1 MAEWVEKG
9 SIKGPPGE
17 IPDVSDFLRDS
28 DVSPSISGSSD
39 KVASDKA
46 VKDYVDNQVS
56 AEATARQELEQ
67 KVNGKA
73 DAEHTHEMSGVTGL
87 NDKISEIETSIEGKA
102 NSVHTHAISDVTN
115 LQTSLDGK
123 ASIEHS
129 HDMEDV
135 TGLDTALSG
144 KSDTGHKHTST
155 DITDFAEKMAQ
166 KADTSHNHEVEDVTG
181 LQTMLDGK
189 AASVHTHTIENVT
202 GLQGEL
208 DGKADSSHTHV
219 SADVTDLQEKLNAK
233 ANTTHEHTISNVTG
247 LQTALDAKADDEHTH
262 TSTDITDFNDA
273 VGAQIPMTLPN
284 DFALN
289 MNIGEESISYDGSSY
304 KSVDITAAA
313 IGAAEDNHKHSAS
326 DITSGT
332 FNIARIPTITDAK
345 IDSVSA
351 TKLTGTIP
359 QSNLPSYVDDVLEY
373 AGAGTFPEEGEA
385 GKIYVDTTTNK
396 TYRWGGSDYVE
407 ISASLAL
414 GETSSTAYRGDYGKV
429 AYTHATAKGSAFA
442 SGLYKITTNA
452 QGHVTAATAV
462 TKTDITALGIP
473 AQDTKYSN
481 ATSSTDGLM
490 SSEDK
495 TKLDGVDMSGV
506 VKQDDGYLTDNSGNP
521 LESIG
526 LTDGAGTVV
535 AVGYN
540 DEMATFS
547 TVKGNSTVQ
556 FTAQNNAAALG
567 TTINDEDTTIS
578 SAIGTT
584 NQGANIVTTF
594 GDAQA
599 TVSALPN
606 GATIQVTDGNNGI
619 ALETVNGNSHI
630 AVKKGGSTTSY
641 AVSDTISSS
650 VNTIATGKGVVNYV
664 ANNSPKYTLS
674 KDGSTIKLVGTDGT
688 SSSVTDSNTTYTL
701 SSFGITA
708 TAAELNKLDGVTATA
723 TELNYVDGVTSNIQ
737 TQLNGKAAS
746 SHTHQYAGSASA
758 GGSANSAV
766 KLDTSAGSATQPVY
780 FSGGKPVAT
789 TYTLGAS
796 VPSGAKFTDT
806 TYSVMKAAT
815 SSAAGS
821 TGLVPAPAAGKH
833 TSFLRGDGTWVV
845 PTNTNTTYTLTKSG
859 STITLT
865 GSDGSKTQVTDA
877 DTNTTYGLAST
888 TANGLLRQLNGS
900 TSSYLRGDGTWA
912 TPPNTTYSN
921 MSGASSS
928 AAGKA
933 GLVPAPAQGAANRYL
948 RSDGT
953 WQVPPDTNT
962 TYTLSSFGITAT
974 AAELNKLD
982 GVTATATHFNYLNT
996 LTGNVQ
1002 TQLNG
1007 KAASSHTH
1015 PVSQVT
1021 GLTASRALVS
1031 DSSGHPAVSAV
1042 TSTELGYLDGVTS
1055 AIQTQLNNK
1064 AAISHSHSAATT
1076 SAAGFMSAAD
1086 KTKLNGL
1093 NVASDTDFK
1102 AYMGIA

>member
-87 NDKISEIETSIEGKA
+87 NDKISEIGTSIEGKA

-155 DITDFAEKMAQ
+155 DITDFTEKMAQ

-181 LQTMLDGK
+181 LQTILDGK

-208 DGKADSSHTHV
+208 DGKADDSHTHV

-262 TSTDITDFNDA
+262 TSEDITNFNDA
-273 VGAQIPMTLPN
+273 VSAQIPMTLPN

-289 MNIGEESISYDGSSY
+289 MNIGEESVSYDGSSY
-304 KSVDITAAA
+304 QSVDITAEA

-351 TKLTGTIP
+351 TKITGTIP

-373 AGAGTFPEEGEA
+373 ASVDTFPEEGEA

-396 TYRWGGSDYVE
+396 TYRWGGSSYVE

-452 QGHVTAATAV
+452 QGHVIAATAV

-535 AVGYN
+535 VVGYN

-556 FTAQNNAAALG
+556 FTAQNNASALG

-599 TVSALPN
+599 TVSALSN

-619 ALETVNGNSHI
+619 ALETANGDIHI
-630 AVKKGGSTTSY
+630 AVKKSGSTTSY

-650 VNTIATGKGVVNYV
+650 ANTIATGKGVVNYV

-688 SSSVTDSNTTYTL
+688 SSSVTDTNTTYTL

-708 TAAELNKLDGVTATA
+708 TAAELNKLDGMTATA
-723 TELNYVDGVTSNIQ
+723 AELNYVDGVTSNIQ

-780 FSGGKPVAT
+780 FSGGKPIAT
-789 TYTLGAS
+789 TYTLGTS

-806 TYSVMKAAT
+806 TYSVMKGAT
-815 SSAAGS
+815 SNAAGG

-845 PTNTNTTYTLTKSG
+845 PTNT
-859 STITLT
+859 
-865 GSDGSKTQVTDA
+865 
-877 DTNTTYGLAST
+877 
-888 TANGLLRQLNGS
+888 
-900 TSSYLRGDGTWA
+900 
-912 TPPNTTYSN
+912 TYSN

-933 GLVPAPAQGAANRYL
+933 GLVPAPSAGAANRYL

-953 WQVPPDTNT
+953 WAVPPDTNTTYNAATTSSAGLMSAADKTKLDGIATGANKYTLPVAGTALGGIKTDYVTSGKNYAVKVDSDGSAYVNVPWTDTNT

-974 AAELNKLD
+974 AAELNYVD
-982 GVTATATHFNYLNT
+982 GVTSNI
-996 LTGNVQ
+996 Q

-1015 PVSQVT
+1015 AATQVT

-1031 DSSGHPAVSAV
+1031 DSSGHPSVSAV

-1102 AYMGIA
+1102 AYMGIS

>member
-1 MAEWVEKG
+1 M
-9 SIKGPPGE
+9 
-17 IPDVSDFLRDS
+17 
-28 DVSPSISGSSD
+28 
-39 KVASDKA
+39 
-46 VKDYVDNQVS
+46 
-56 AEATARQELEQ
+56 
-67 KVNGKA
+67 
-73 DAEHTHEMSGVTGL
+73 
-87 NDKISEIETSIEGKA
+87 
-102 NSVHTHAISDVTN
+102 
-115 LQTSLDGK
+115 
-123 ASIEHS
+123 
-129 HDMEDV
+129 
-135 TGLDTALSG
+135 
-144 KSDTGHKHTST
+144 
-155 DITDFAEKMAQ
+155 
-166 KADTSHNHEVEDVTG
+166 
-181 LQTMLDGK
+181 
-189 AASVHTHTIENVT
+189 HTHTIENVT

-208 DGKADSSHTHV
+208 DGKAAKSHTHV

-247 LQTALDAKADDEHTH
+247 LQDALDAKADDEHTH

-289 MNIGEESISYDGSSY
+289 MNIGEESVSYDGSSY
-304 KSVDITAAA
+304 KSVDITAEA

-359 QSNLPSYVDDVLEY
+359 QSNLPSYVDDVTEY
-373 AGAGTFPEEGEA
+373 AGVDSFPEDGEA

-396 TYRWGGSDYVE
+396 TYRWSGSNYVE

-414 GETSSTAYRGDYGKV
+414 GETSGTAYRGDYGKV

-462 TKTDITALGIP
+462 TKSDITALGIP
-473 AQDTKYSN
+473 TQDTNTTYQN
-481 ATSSTDGLM
+481 ATTSADGLM

-495 TKLDGVDMSGV
+495 TKL
-506 VKQDDGYLTDNSGNP
+506 
-521 LESIG
+521 
-526 LTDGAGTVV
+526 
-535 AVGYN
+535 
-540 DEMATFS
+540 
-547 TVKGNSTVQ
+547 
-556 FTAQNNAAALG
+556 
-567 TTINDEDTTIS
+567 
-578 SAIGTT
+578 
-584 NQGANIVTTF
+584 
-594 GDAQA
+594 
-599 TVSALPN
+599 
-606 GATIQVTDGNNGI
+606 NGI
-619 ALETVNGNSHI
+619 ASG
-630 AVKKGGSTTSY
+630 
-641 AVSDTISSS
+641 
-650 VNTIATGKGVVNYV
+650 
-664 ANNSPKYTLS
+664 ANKYTHPASAAGAKSNGLYKITTDANGHITAATAVTKTDITNLGIPAQDTNTTYS
-674 KDGSTIKLVGTDGT
+674 NMKGASDSDAGAAGLVPAPAAGAANRYLRSDGT
-688 SSSVTDSNTTYTL
+688 WSVPPDTNTTYTL

-723 TELNYVDGVTSNIQ
+723 AELNYVDGVTSNIQ

-789 TYTLGAS
+789 TYTLGTS

-921 MSGASSS
+921 MSGATSS

-933 GLVPAPAQGAANRYL
+933 GLVPAPAKGAANRYL

-1102 AYMGIA
+1102 TYMGIS

>member
-87 NDKISEIETSIEGKA
+87 NDKISEIGTSIEGKA

-155 DITDFAEKMAQ
+155 DITDFTEKMAQ

-181 LQTMLDGK
+181 LQTILDGK

-208 DGKADSSHTHV
+208 DGKADDSHTHV

-262 TSTDITDFNDA
+262 TSEDITNFNDA
-273 VGAQIPMTLPN
+273 VSAQIPMTLPN

-289 MNIGEESISYDGSSY
+289 MNIGEESVSYDGSSY
-304 KSVDITAAA
+304 QSVDITAEA

-351 TKLTGTIP
+351 TKITGTIP

-373 AGAGTFPEEGEA
+373 AGVDTFPEEGEA

-396 TYRWGGSDYVE
+396 TYRWGGSSYVE

-429 AYTHATAKGSAFA
+429 AYTHAAAKGSAFA

-452 QGHVTAATAV
+452 QGHVIAATAV

-473 AQDTKYSN
+473 AQDTNTTYQN
-481 ATSSTDGLM
+481 ATTSADGLM

-495 TKLDGVDMSGV
+495 TKLDGIAS
-506 VKQDDGYLTDNSGNP
+506 
-521 LESIG
+521 
-526 LTDGAGTVV
+526 
-535 AVGYN
+535 
-540 DEMATFS
+540 
-547 TVKGNSTVQ
+547 
-556 FTAQNNAAALG
+556 
-567 TTINDEDTTIS
+567 
-578 SAIGTT
+578 
-584 NQGANIVTTF
+584 GAN
-594 GDAQA
+594 
-599 TVSALPN
+599 
-606 GATIQVTDGNNGI
+606 
-619 ALETVNGNSHI
+619 
-630 AVKKGGSTTSY
+630 
-641 AVSDTISSS
+641 
-650 VNTIATGKGVVNYV
+650 
-664 ANNSPKYTLS
+664 KYTHPASAAGAKSNGLYKITTDANGHITAATAVTKTDITDLGIPAQDTNTTYS
-674 KDGSTIKLVGTDGT
+674 NMKGASTSEAGAAGLVPAPSTGAANRYLRSDGT
-688 SSSVTDSNTTYTL
+688 WAVPPDTNTTYTL

-723 TELNYVDGVTSNIQ
+723 AELNYVDGVTSNIQ

-758 GGSANSAV
+758 GGSASSAV

-789 TYTLGAS
+789 TYTLGTS

-833 TSFLRGDGTWVV
+833 TSFLRGDGTW
-845 PTNTNTTYTLTKSG
+845 
-859 STITLT
+859 
-865 GSDGSKTQVTDA
+865 
-877 DTNTTYGLAST
+877 
-888 TANGLLRQLNGS
+888 
-900 TSSYLRGDGTWA
+900 A

-921 MSGASSS
+921 MSGATSS

-1031 DSSGHPAVSAV
+1031 DSSGHPAASAV

-1064 AAISHSHSAATT
+1064 AAISHSHGAATT

-1093 NVASDTDFK
+1093 SVASDVDFK
-1102 AYMGIA
+1102 AYMGIS

>member
-46 VKDYVDNQVS
+46 VKDYVDSQVS

-67 KVNGKA
+67 EVSGKA

-87 NDKISEIETSIEGKA
+87 NDKISEIKTSIEGKA
-102 NSVHTHAISDVTN
+102 NSVHTHAISDVTS

-135 TGLDTALSG
+135 TGLDTALSS

-155 DITDFAEKMAQ
+155 DITDFTEKMAQ

-181 LQTMLDGK
+181 LQTILDGK

-208 DGKADSSHTHV
+208 DGKADDSHTHV

-247 LQTALDAKADDEHTH
+247 LQTALDTKADDEHTH
-262 TSTDITDFNDA
+262 TSEDITNFNDA
-273 VGAQIPMTLPN
+273 VSAQIPMTLPN

-289 MNIGEESISYDGSSY
+289 MNIGEESVSYDGSSY
-304 KSVDITAAA
+304 QSVDITAEA

-373 AGAGTFPEEGEA
+373 AGVGTFPEDGEA

-396 TYRWGGSDYVE
+396 TYRWGGSSYVE

-473 AQDTKYSN
+473 AQDTNTTYQN
-481 ATSSTDGLM
+481 ATTSADGLM

-495 TKLDGVDMSGV
+495 TKLDGIASGAN
-506 VKQDDGYLTDNSGNP
+506 KYTHP
-521 LESIG
+521 
-526 LTDGAGTVV
+526 
-535 AVGYN
+535 
-540 DEMATFS
+540 
-547 TVKGNSTVQ
+547 
-556 FTAQNNAAALG
+556 
-567 TTINDEDTTIS
+567 S
-578 SAIGTT
+578 SAAGAKSNGLYKITT
-584 NQGANIVTTF
+584 DANGHITAATAVTKTDITDLGIPAQDTNTTYSNMKGA
-594 GDAQA
+594 
-599 TVSALPN
+599 SASEA
-606 GATIQVTDGNNGI
+606 GAAGLVP
-619 ALETVNGNSHI
+619 AP
-630 AVKKGGSTTSY
+630 STG
-641 AVSDTISSS
+641 A
-650 VNTIATGKGVVNYV
+650 
-664 ANNSPKYTLS
+664 ANRYLRS
-674 KDGSTIKLVGTDGT
+674 DGT
-688 SSSVTDSNTTYTL
+688 WAVPPDTNTTYTL

-723 TELNYVDGVTSNIQ
+723 AELNYVDGVTSNIQ

-780 FSGGKPVAT
+780 FSGGKPIAT
-789 TYTLGAS
+789 TYTLGTS

-806 TYSVMKAAT
+806 TYSVMKGAT
-815 SSAAGS
+815 SNAAGG

-845 PTNTNTTYTLTKSG
+845 PTNT
-859 STITLT
+859 
-865 GSDGSKTQVTDA
+865 
-877 DTNTTYGLAST
+877 
-888 TANGLLRQLNGS
+888 
-900 TSSYLRGDGTWA
+900 
-912 TPPNTTYSN
+912 TYSN

-933 GLVPAPAQGAANRYL
+933 GLVPAPSAGAANRYL

-953 WQVPPDTNT
+953 WAVPPDTNTTYNAATTSSAGLMSAADKTKLDGIATGANKYTLPVAGTALGGIKTDYVTSGKNYAVKVDSDGSAYVNVPWTDTNT

-974 AAELNKLD
+974 AAELNYVD
-982 GVTATATHFNYLNT
+982 GVTSNI
-996 LTGNVQ
+996 Q

-1015 PVSQVT
+1015 AATQVT
-1021 GLTASRALVS
+1021 GFTASRALVS

-1076 SAAGFMSAAD
+1076 SAAGFMNAAD

-1102 AYMGIA
+1102 TYMGIA